1 MPDPSY
7 KDPLLDLLAVDN
19 GDEDNEENDYDIL
32 DFLTGEKDTDPLLDP
47 DPDPNK
53 EVSKSTYTVQ
63 PNTSSG
69 SSGNYT
75 SYNYFGKDRSITYES
90 DLDEQKYTKTLDNGD
105 TVELSLMDL
114 SNPKKNPELNQYI
127 LDENEKFDDPNLFK
141 PYQQQPDQLDGFDSW
156 TTEGIVYPMIQPYE
170 KELERNRAYLNEL
183 SRKGLL
189 DKLPEEFRWD
199 NSYEGGSLLRKNLQQ
214 TVPQEILEA
223 YTRDQFKKGILS
235 KGIADQW
242 TDVLEDMPDGVRKA
256 NLIEREKRY
265 ENADAE
271 NYVDDQDKF
280 MLDAQLFNSDAEVER
295 VLTFEEN
302 VLDKDY
308 KFENPNNE
316 ELVSLNGK
324 LVPVS
329 LYKEYEKNSIN
340 VKQRQIGL
348 QQQYSDLV
356 SRRDNIIN
364 AGLEMDLLKR
374 DYSMLRK
381 FGYVSMHGFG
391 DLFVGAGEY
400 LEAGGNIIL
409 DRFDG
414 STKEERGTTL
424 ISDYA
429 QKRRKEK
436 EKMMKTFS
444 MDVEF
449 DDAFDSFSNMGRFL
463 TEETSR
469 QLPIFAVIA
478 GSGGTASALGVTT
491 TLGRA
496 GFSAATLGV
505 MTAGQQIGDM
515 NYQEQILL
523 GMDIKKYGEDLEYN
537 NKNWSDMEKFLIGSG
552 YGLAEGGLG
561 TMPTA
566 LLMSRGIKLVK
577 EAGKKGIFDLNIKNL
592 VKEGG
597 LGIAGEMPTEG
608 LTQLA
613 QNGILIAAGDDQV
626 DLFDNVD
633 HATFSGG
640 FFGFALGGG
649 SVAMGM
655 AMQKFMPNELNKDM
669 EQRFNKLND
678 LKSQYI
684 KLFNEGKRGDALKD
698 IKEQL
703 KVERDGINNQ
713 MIKFNERVKDVLGDK
728 KVYQDFIDLSKT
740 KSEIRAKARRI
751 AKDPDID
758 PKVKQD
764 LIDKLAIQ
772 YQQAEGILNQML
784 GENNPNRY
792 LALKVKDPE
801 RYDRIQEKA
810 KLNLNK
816 QGIDI
821 TDKKLA
827 SEAYDLY
834 LREEVNLDIK
844 NTTKLIKE
852 LDLKD
857 KVDYTFWNTENAA
870 KQEAAQKLAKGNLT
884 EAQEK
889 FYTQILTARPG
900 SLNGISVKG
909 ADGKFLLAGVVDTMV
924 NNERTRTAMHELD
937 HVIMWSALLDKNK
950 SLDWKPMADAIQAY
964 LKEHNPSLYNKM
976 FVLGGSQSVALGAD
990 GKADPME
997 TVINFMERIDEVDLN
1012 NNGQAGNL
1020 FSYWFGQETN
1030 KVLGKDIN
1038 WKNTNDVVTFIK
1050 EIAAK
1055 IKSGEF
1061 TKQDLEN
1068 LQKSKIIEKYSVDQ
1082 KNIDKAANSES
1093 QAFDLVEQL
1102 WNKDTWNNLTEEQ
1115 KIGVAQTA
1123 GLYLEN
1129 YLKKRIGNIVST
1141 EEGQDEK
1148 REIELLALV
1157 NKFTG
1162 LDTPI
1167 ENIKESFSYKRG
1179 LINLIA
1185 GKPGKKSGFDPSKN
1199 DSMMAWVNTE
1209 LGNRLLEVAQGSGK
1223 FGRFEKDIDAKSSD
1237 GAPAFQVASTDLS
1250 PDAMQMTSEEFN
1262 KTRQILEI
1270 SETNPIYDK
1279 TLKVNTDAFLNL
1291 KDTKG
1296 KTKGKTV
1303 QELLTINPRRARTV
1317 MQEFAAKNLRAD
1329 VTSII
1334 GAQKSQKFKDF
1345 IRDEQK
1351 LQTLINLVA
1360 VKHRSSFPFFSN
1372 AEGTMSVEQA
1382 KANIRSDQ
1390 GSFVSDVKA
1399 GNTIWTPIQ
1408 MADMSKSEKANFIN
1422 EVEKAFVDGL
1432 VTKKFAKDG
1441 TVEYNGRE
1449 TVHKSLKDALA
1460 NELMLDATFT
1470 AMKLSPDF
1478 NTRFEG
1484 NLSIIAENI
1493 KRDPNVAFSKS
1504 YTDAV
1509 YDGSVKKLA
1518 DAVMKKGYDSVY
1530 DYKGNLKDDYKSF
1543 SDAAAEIVKSAHELA
1558 IIPDG
1563 KVARFM
1569 IEFKQSGIFPKS
1581 LKKSFAQAL
1590 TSKRPLK
1597 ERMKYAIQAEIL
1609 AKELGGQVIE
1619 IMTPNNDIVLL
1630 GFFNRAL
1637 DPASKK
1643 IANVKER
1650 KDIQAQNKIRK
1661 QEGKE
1666 LLPLPKIVYEGTGD
1680 FYKFQ
1685 NGLKQDLKSIT
1696 SDIPLDK
1703 NGKPIIDLSKVRLMN
1718 TNIPKGLFARI
1729 NTLLN
1734 NPELNAEQK
1743 REIYERDFLQEVKDA
1758 NINNKLLF
1766 KYIVR
1771 KLVDSK
1777 MSDLSKLQL
1786 LQFQTSAAEGLRALT
1801 GLKYITFTDAPIGLL
1816 KGEHLADNAGSMME
1830 IAKLLFESKKLTD
1843 QEINNRIDE
1852 IAEYH
1857 DQWLENRAIL
1867 DKLVDA
1873 FDTNNPFKDLRI
1885 LTTKPIGRLGNIFAF
1900 DLRPAET
1907 LIKQREND
1915 IRVKQEISKSKK
1927 ATGLLQMANSLSSPA
1942 KGISVFDF
1950 DDTLA
1955 KSNSKV
1961 GVTMPDGTTRKI
1973 NATEFALESADLEAA
1988 GAKFDFSE
1996 FSKVVDGKKG
2006 PLADLALKRQ
2016 NKFGSGDIF
2025 VLTARP
2031 QESAYAIHAFLKGI
2045 GLNIPIDNITGLEDG
2060 RPEAKA
2066 DWIIEKVNQGY
2077 NNFYFADDAI
2087 KNIKAVKDALKD
2099 VDVKGRVELAFNK
2112 SELEIK
2118 INEIIE
2124 HQSGV
2129 SKDAKYSKIVA
2140 ERRGMN
2146 KDKYTMFLPPSAED
2160 FEGLLYYLA
2169 GKGEQ
2174 GSKDLAWLQDNLF
2187 KPYLKGVDAINI
2199 AKTSIVTNYR
2209 NLNKQYRGVSNKL
2222 TTLMPDGN
2230 LTYDQG
2236 IRIYI
2241 WNKQGQ
2247 EVPGISKRDLNGVIK
2262 EINKDPRLKEY
2273 ADQIQIVGSNID
2285 GVYAPAKDGW
2295 QIGSILG
2302 DLDNLS
2308 NKVGRKSFL
2317 QDWIETKDAVFTPD
2331 TFTKIEAIYGTRY
2344 VEALKDILWRM
2355 ENGTNR
2361 PSGANRTTNAWLNW
2375 INNSVG
2381 TIMFFNRRSA
2391 LLQGIS
2397 FINFINWSDNNML
2410 KAGLAYAN
2418 QPQFWKDFAMIWN
2431 SPKLKQRRKGLKTD
2445 LQWQEIA
2452 NAAKNSKDKFNAAV
2466 SWLLQVGFTPTQ
2478 LMDNFAI
2485 AAGGAPFY
2493 RNRVKTYV
2501 KEGMTLKEAEAKAF
2515 DDFSE
2520 IAEKTQQS
2528 GDPALVSQEQASQL
2542 GRLVLAFQ
2550 NVTQQMTRL
2559 MKKSGTMLVKR
2570 QRYPGQTQFQSD
2582 MTNVSKII
2590 YYGAIQNFIFTF
2602 LQNAMFGLLPGF
2614 EGDEDDDYE
2623 KQMMKESEKRARQ
2636 ANNMIDTLLRG
2647 SGLKGA
2653 VISTLKNVIMQY
2665 QKQEKKGF
2673 RADHVYTLIE
2683 LANISP
2689 PIGSKA
2695 RKLYGAHQTKKF
2707 NPDLLKERGFEISA
2721 DGRLNLAPSYEII
2734 GNLASATLN
2743 LPLDRVVNEIES
2755 LVEAT
2760 DNRNAAW
2767 QRIALALGWRTWDV
2781 GARNEEEDLLKM
2793 INKEYKKE
2801 LKKLEK
2807 LEKKNKSKKSD
2818 ADLLDL
2824 L

>member
-592 VKEGG
+592 VKESG

-857 KVDYTFWNTENAA
+857 KVNYTFWNTETAA

-1543 SDAAAEIVKSAHELA
+1543 SNAAAEIVKSAHELA

>member
-1 MPDPSY
+1 M
-7 KDPLLDLLAVDN
+7 
-19 GDEDNEENDYDIL
+19 
-32 DFLTGEKDTDPLLDP
+32 
-47 DPDPNK
+47 
-53 EVSKSTYTVQ
+53 
-63 PNTSSG
+63 
-69 SSGNYT
+69 
-75 SYNYFGKDRSITYES
+75 
-90 DLDEQKYTKTLDNGD
+90 
-105 TVELSLMDL
+105 
-114 SNPKKNPELNQYI
+114 
-127 LDENEKFDDPNLFK
+127 
-141 PYQQQPDQLDGFDSW
+141 
-156 TTEGIVYPMIQPYE
+156 
-170 KELERNRAYLNEL
+170 
-183 SRKGLL
+183 
-189 DKLPEEFRWD
+189 
-199 NSYEGGSLLRKNLQQ
+199 
-214 TVPQEILEA
+214 
-223 YTRDQFKKGILS
+223 
-235 KGIADQW
+235 
-242 TDVLEDMPDGVRKA
+242 
-256 NLIEREKRY
+256 
-265 ENADAE
+265 
-271 NYVDDQDKF
+271 
-280 MLDAQLFNSDAEVER
+280 
-295 VLTFEEN
+295 
-302 VLDKDY
+302 
-308 KFENPNNE
+308 
-316 ELVSLNGK
+316 
-324 LVPVS
+324 
-329 LYKEYEKNSIN
+329 
-340 VKQRQIGL
+340 
-348 QQQYSDLV
+348 
-356 SRRDNIIN
+356 
-364 AGLEMDLLKR
+364 
-374 DYSMLRK
+374 
-381 FGYVSMHGFG
+381 
-391 DLFVGAGEY
+391 
-400 LEAGGNIIL
+400 
-409 DRFDG
+409 
-414 STKEERGTTL
+414 
-424 ISDYA
+424 
-429 QKRRKEK
+429 
-436 EKMMKTFS
+436 
-444 MDVEF
+444 
-449 DDAFDSFSNMGRFL
+449 
-463 TEETSR
+463 
-469 QLPIFAVIA
+469 
-478 GSGGTASALGVTT
+478 
-491 TLGRA
+491 
-496 GFSAATLGV
+496 
-505 MTAGQQIGDM
+505 
-515 NYQEQILL
+515 
-523 GMDIKKYGEDLEYN
+523 
-537 NKNWSDMEKFLIGSG
+537 
-552 YGLAEGGLG
+552 
-561 TMPTA
+561 
-566 LLMSRGIKLVK
+566 
-577 EAGKKGIFDLNIKNL
+577 
-592 VKEGG
+592 
-597 LGIAGEMPTEG
+597 
-608 LTQLA
+608 
-613 QNGILIAAGDDQV
+613 
-626 DLFDNVD
+626 
-633 HATFSGG
+633 
-640 FFGFALGGG
+640 
-649 SVAMGM
+649 
-655 AMQKFMPNELNKDM
+655 
-669 EQRFNKLND
+669 
-678 LKSQYI
+678 
-684 KLFNEGKRGDALKD
+684 
-698 IKEQL
+698 
-703 KVERDGINNQ
+703 
-713 MIKFNERVKDVLGDK
+713 
-728 KVYQDFIDLSKT
+728 
-740 KSEIRAKARRI
+740 
-751 AKDPDID
+751 
-758 PKVKQD
+758 
-764 LIDKLAIQ
+764 
-772 YQQAEGILNQML
+772 
-784 GENNPNRY
+784 
-792 LALKVKDPE
+792 
-801 RYDRIQEKA
+801 
-810 KLNLNK
+810 
-816 QGIDI
+816 
-821 TDKKLA
+821 
-827 SEAYDLY
+827 
-834 LREEVNLDIK
+834 
-844 NTTKLIKE
+844 
-852 LDLKD
+852 
-857 KVDYTFWNTENAA
+857 
-870 KQEAAQKLAKGNLT
+870 
-884 EAQEK
+884 
-889 FYTQILTARPG
+889 
-900 SLNGISVKG
+900 
-909 ADGKFLLAGVVDTMV
+909 LAGVVDTMV

-937 HVIMWSALLDKNK
+937 HIIFWDALLDKGK
-950 SLDWKPMADAIQAY
+950 AKGQWKPMADAIEAY

-976 FVLGGSQSVALGAD
+976 FVLGGSQSVALGKD
-990 GKADPME
+990 GKPIPME
-997 TVINFMERIDEVDLN
+997 VVINFMERIEEVDLS

-1030 KVLGKDIN
+1030 KAIGKDIN

-1050 EIAAK
+1050 QMAGK

-1061 TKQDLEN
+1061 TRQDLEKLRKSEILKKEN
-1068 LQKSKIIEKYSVDQ
+1068 LDQ

-1102 WNKDTWNNLTEEQ
+1102 WDKDTWNNLTEEQ

-1167 ENIKESFSYKRG
+1167 EKIKESFSYKRG

-1543 SDAAAEIVKSAHELA
+1543 SNAAAEIVKSAHELA

>member
-592 VKEGG
+592 VKESG

-857 KVDYTFWNTENAA
+857 KVNYTFWNTETAA

-884 EAQEK
+884 EAQ
-889 FYTQILTARPG
+889 
-900 SLNGISVKG
+900 
-909 ADGKFLLAGVVDTMV
+909 
-924 NNERTRTAMHELD
+924 
-937 HVIMWSALLDKNK
+937 NK
-950 SLDWKPMADAIQAY
+950 I
-964 LKEHNPSLYNKM
+964 
-976 FVLGGSQSVALGAD
+976 
-990 GKADPME
+990 
-997 TVINFMERIDEVDLN
+997 
-1012 NNGQAGNL
+1012 
-1020 FSYWFGQETN
+1020 
-1030 KVLGKDIN
+1030 
-1038 WKNTNDVVTFIK
+1038 
-1050 EIAAK
+1050 
-1055 IKSGEF
+1055 F
-1061 TKQDLEN
+1061 TK
-1068 LQKSKIIEKYSVDQ
+1068 
-1082 KNIDKAANSES
+1082 
-1093 QAFDLVEQL
+1093 
-1102 WNKDTWNNLTEEQ
+1102 
-1115 KIGVAQTA
+1115 
-1123 GLYLEN
+1123 LY
-1129 YLKKRIGNIVST
+1129 
-1141 EEGQDEK
+1141 
-1148 REIELLALV
+1148 
-1157 NKFTG
+1157 
-1162 LDTPI
+1162 
-1167 ENIKESFSYKRG
+1167 
-1179 LINLIA
+1179 
-1185 GKPGKKSGFDPSKN
+1185 
-1199 DSMMAWVNTE
+1199 
-1209 LGNRLLEVAQGSGK
+1209 
-1223 FGRFEKDIDAKSSD
+1223 
-1237 GAPAFQVASTDLS
+1237 
-1250 PDAMQMTSEEFN
+1250 
-1262 KTRQILEI
+1262 
-1270 SETNPIYDK
+1270 
-1279 TLKVNTDAFLNL
+1279 
-1291 KDTKG
+1291 
-1296 KTKGKTV
+1296 
-1303 QELLTINPRRARTV
+1303 
-1317 MQEFAAKNLRAD
+1317 
-1329 VTSII
+1329 
-1334 GAQKSQKFKDF
+1334 
-1345 IRDEQK
+1345 
-1351 LQTLINLVA
+1351 
-1360 VKHRSSFPFFSN
+1360 
-1372 AEGTMSVEQA
+1372 
-1382 KANIRSDQ
+1382 
-1390 GSFVSDVKA
+1390 
-1399 GNTIWTPIQ
+1399 
-1408 MADMSKSEKANFIN
+1408 
-1422 EVEKAFVDGL
+1422 
-1432 VTKKFAKDG
+1432 
-1441 TVEYNGRE
+1441 
-1449 TVHKSLKDALA
+1449 
-1460 NELMLDATFT
+1460 
-1470 AMKLSPDF
+1470 
-1478 NTRFEG
+1478 
-1484 NLSIIAENI
+1484 
-1493 KRDPNVAFSKS
+1493 
-1504 YTDAV
+1504 
-1509 YDGSVKKLA
+1509 
-1518 DAVMKKGYDSVY
+1518 
-1530 DYKGNLKDDYKSF
+1530 
-1543 SDAAAEIVKSAHELA
+1543 
-1558 IIPDG
+1558 
-1563 KVARFM
+1563 
-1569 IEFKQSGIFPKS
+1569 
-1581 LKKSFAQAL
+1581 
-1590 TSKRPLK
+1590 
-1597 ERMKYAIQAEIL
+1597 
-1609 AKELGGQVIE
+1609 
-1619 IMTPNNDIVLL
+1619 
-1630 GFFNRAL
+1630 
-1637 DPASKK
+1637 
-1643 IANVKER
+1643 
-1650 KDIQAQNKIRK
+1650 
-1661 QEGKE
+1661 
-1666 LLPLPKIVYEGTGD
+1666 
-1680 FYKFQ
+1680 
-1685 NGLKQDLKSIT
+1685 
-1696 SDIPLDK
+1696 
-1703 NGKPIIDLSKVRLMN
+1703 
-1718 TNIPKGLFARI
+1718 
-1729 NTLLN
+1729 
-1734 NPELNAEQK
+1734 
-1743 REIYERDFLQEVKDA
+1743 
-1758 NINNKLLF
+1758 
-1766 KYIVR
+1766 
-1771 KLVDSK
+1771 
-1777 MSDLSKLQL
+1777 
-1786 LQFQTSAAEGLRALT
+1786 
-1801 GLKYITFTDAPIGLL
+1801 
-1816 KGEHLADNAGSMME
+1816 
-1830 IAKLLFESKKLTD
+1830 
-1843 QEINNRIDE
+1843 
-1852 IAEYH
+1852 
-1857 DQWLENRAIL
+1857 
-1867 DKLVDA
+1867 
-1873 FDTNNPFKDLRI
+1873 
-1885 LTTKPIGRLGNIFAF
+1885 
-1900 DLRPAET
+1900 
-1907 LIKQREND
+1907 
-1915 IRVKQEISKSKK
+1915 
-1927 ATGLLQMANSLSSPA
+1927 
-1942 KGISVFDF
+1942 
-1950 DDTLA
+1950 
-1955 KSNSKV
+1955 
-1961 GVTMPDGTTRKI
+1961 
-1973 NATEFALESADLEAA
+1973 
-1988 GAKFDFSE
+1988 
-1996 FSKVVDGKKG
+1996 
-2006 PLADLALKRQ
+2006 
-2016 NKFGSGDIF
+2016 
-2025 VLTARP
+2025 
-2031 QESAYAIHAFLKGI
+2031 
-2045 GLNIPIDNITGLEDG
+2045 
-2060 RPEAKA
+2060 
-2066 DWIIEKVNQGY
+2066 
-2077 NNFYFADDAI
+2077 
-2087 KNIKAVKDALKD
+2087 
-2099 VDVKGRVELAFNK
+2099 
-2112 SELEIK
+2112 
-2118 INEIIE
+2118 
-2124 HQSGV
+2124 
-2129 SKDAKYSKIVA
+2129 
-2140 ERRGMN
+2140 
-2146 KDKYTMFLPPSAED
+2146 
-2160 FEGLLYYLA
+2160 
-2169 GKGEQ
+2169 
-2174 GSKDLAWLQDNLF
+2174 
-2187 KPYLKGVDAINI
+2187 
-2199 AKTSIVTNYR
+2199 
-2209 NLNKQYRGVSNKL
+2209 
-2222 TTLMPDGN
+2222 
-2230 LTYDQG
+2230 
-2236 IRIYI
+2236 
-2241 WNKQGQ
+2241 
-2247 EVPGISKRDLNGVIK
+2247 
-2262 EINKDPRLKEY
+2262 
-2273 ADQIQIVGSNID
+2273 
-2285 GVYAPAKDGW
+2285 
-2295 QIGSILG
+2295 
-2302 DLDNLS
+2302 
-2308 NKVGRKSFL
+2308 
-2317 QDWIETKDAVFTPD
+2317 
-2331 TFTKIEAIYGTRY
+2331 
-2344 VEALKDILWRM
+2344 
-2355 ENGTNR
+2355 
-2361 PSGANRTTNAWLNW
+2361 
-2375 INNSVG
+2375 
-2381 TIMFFNRRSA
+2381 
-2391 LLQGIS
+2391 
-2397 FINFINWSDNNML
+2397 
-2410 KAGLAYAN
+2410 
-2418 QPQFWKDFAMIWN
+2418 
-2431 SPKLKQRRKGLKTD
+2431 
-2445 LQWQEIA
+2445 
-2452 NAAKNSKDKFNAAV
+2452 
-2466 SWLLQVGFTPTQ
+2466 
-2478 LMDNFAI
+2478 
-2485 AAGGAPFY
+2485 
-2493 RNRVKTYV
+2493 
-2501 KEGMTLKEAEAKAF
+2501 
-2515 DDFSE
+2515 
-2520 IAEKTQQS
+2520 
-2528 GDPALVSQEQASQL
+2528 
-2542 GRLVLAFQ
+2542 
-2550 NVTQQMTRL
+2550 
-2559 MKKSGTMLVKR
+2559 
-2570 QRYPGQTQFQSD
+2570 
-2582 MTNVSKII
+2582 
-2590 YYGAIQNFIFTF
+2590 
-2602 LQNAMFGLLPGF
+2602 
-2614 EGDEDDDYE
+2614 
-2623 KQMMKESEKRARQ
+2623 
-2636 ANNMIDTLLRG
+2636 
-2647 SGLKGA
+2647 
-2653 VISTLKNVIMQY
+2653 
-2665 QKQEKKGF
+2665 
-2673 RADHVYTLIE
+2673 
-2683 LANISP
+2683 
-2689 PIGSKA
+2689 
-2695 RKLYGAHQTKKF
+2695 
-2707 NPDLLKERGFEISA
+2707 
-2721 DGRLNLAPSYEII
+2721 
-2734 GNLASATLN
+2734 
-2743 LPLDRVVNEIES
+2743 
-2755 LVEAT
+2755 
-2760 DNRNAAW
+2760 
-2767 QRIALALGWRTWDV
+2767 
-2781 GARNEEEDLLKM
+2781 
-2793 INKEYKKE
+2793 
-2801 LKKLEK
+2801 
-2807 LEKKNKSKKSD
+2807 
-2818 ADLLDL
+2818 
-2824 L
+2824 

>member
-1543 SDAAAEIVKSAHELA
+1543 SNAAAEIVKSAHELA